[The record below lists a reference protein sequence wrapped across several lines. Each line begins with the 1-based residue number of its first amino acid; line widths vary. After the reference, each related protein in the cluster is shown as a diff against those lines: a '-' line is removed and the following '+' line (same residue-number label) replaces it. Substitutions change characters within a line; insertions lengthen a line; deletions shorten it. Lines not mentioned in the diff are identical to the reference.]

1 MAAINLIT
9 CVPKS
14 IADKPDIGIDL
25 FTDPYWSFI
34 YSNDPGFSKSKI
46 RWFVNI
52 ENPSNYGWERMNTIY
67 EEEIEKLFQMK
78 PEHYLVEENN
88 KTYIFDFTDPER

>member
-34 YSNDPGFSKSKI
+34 YSNDPGCSSKI
-46 RWFVNI
+46 KWFVNI
-52 ENPSNYGWERMNTIY
+52 ENPSNYGWERMHTDY
-67 EEEIEKLFQMK
+67 EEVIENFFHME
-78 PEHYLVEENN
+78 PGVHYDNN
-88 KTYIFDFTDPER
+88 KAYILDFTDPEK